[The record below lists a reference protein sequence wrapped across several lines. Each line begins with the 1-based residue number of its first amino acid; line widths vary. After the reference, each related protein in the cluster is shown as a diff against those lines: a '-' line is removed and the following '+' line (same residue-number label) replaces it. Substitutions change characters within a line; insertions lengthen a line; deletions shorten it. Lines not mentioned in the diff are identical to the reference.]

1 MIKNKKVLAIIPA
14 RIGSKRLRKK
24 NIYKFNNKPLI
35 YWTIKSAIN
44 SKYIDRVIVSTDDK
58 YISNLSK
65 FYGAEVPFLRP
76 KKLALDNSST
86 SEVVI
91 HLLKK
96 LKVRNNNIII
106 LLQPTSPLRTTSQID
121 EAIDLFRKK
130 NFLENLV
137 SITKLNHPV
146 EWAIELTDNLSLK
159 NSNHLNSKRS
169 QEFTQKYILN
179 GSIYILNVR
188 AFLKEKRFILKKKSY
203 GFLMDKKTS
212 IDIDNLEDL
221 KLAEYYFKSK
231 DIFSV

>member
-1 MIKNKKVLAIIPA
+1 MIRNKKVLAIVPA

-76 KKLALDNSST
+76 KKLALDKSST
-86 SEVVI
+86 SKVVI

-96 LKVRNNNIII
+96 LKLRDDNIII

-121 EAIDLFRKK
+121 EAIDIFKK
-130 NFLENLV
+130 KSFLENLV
-137 SITKLNHPV
+137 SITKLDHPI
-146 EWAIELTDNLSLK
+146 EWAIELADNLSLK
-159 NSNHLNSKRS
+159 NSNHHNSKRS
-169 QEFTQKYILN
+169 QEFTQRYILN
-179 GSIYILNVR
+179 DSSYILNVR
-188 AFLKEKRFILKKKSY
+188 KFLKEKRFILKKNSY

-231 DIFSV
+231 DNFSV